1 MPKLIKKIVLSLSLF
16 LVLGGF
22 SSFFVPAEY
31 VYIRVFA
38 HLKLSEFE
46 TMMSPEVYRLMADGN
61 TVELNASEFNFRF
74 RLKNDSVEVLQG
86 KKNLGTYA
94 YVKFYTEDPLNE
106 FKIKLLQPVRPLR
119 TYQGNVSFSVLD
131 GSIRAVNEI
140 LLDNYIAGVTEAEAG
155 SRSSLEFYK
164 VQAILAR
171 TFALAHITKHVE
183 EGFSL
188 CDQVHCQA
196 YFGKPRESRIFSA
209 IEATKNKVVVD
220 ENLNLIVAAFHSN
233 SGGQTANSEDV
244 WGSKTSYLKSVP
256 DSFSMTMPNAR
267 WKRKML
273 TDDWLSYLKLK
284 HNYPVD
290 DSAAREEALNFRQDE
305 RKIFL
310 EMYECRV
317 PLKTVRLDLQLKST
331 FFTIRPL
338 GKDSVLFSG
347 RGYGHGLGMC
357 QEGAMSMG
365 KKGYSYEQI
374 LEFYYQS
381 ILLIDLHTLSFFKD
395 E

>member
-1 MPKLIKKIVLSLSLF
+1 MSKLVKKIVLNLSLF

-22 SSFFVPAEY
+22 SSFFVPAEF
-31 VYIRVFA
+31 VYIRIFA
-38 HLKLSEFE
+38 HLKLNEFE
-46 TMMSPEVYRLMADGN
+46 TLMSPDVYRVMADGN
-61 TVELNASEFNFRF
+61 TIELNPTHFNFRF
-74 RLKNDSVEVLQG
+74 RIKNDSVEVMQANKL
-86 KKNLGTYA
+86 LGTFA
-94 YVKFYTEDPLNE
+94 YVKFYTADPLNE
-106 FKIKLLQPVRPLR
+106 FKLKLIQPVRPLR
-119 TYQGNVSFSVLD
+119 TYQGNVSFTVVD

-171 TFALAHITKHVE
+171 TFALAHINKHVE

-256 DSFSMTMPNAR
+256 DSFSMAMPNAR
-267 WKRKML
+267 WQRKML
-273 TDDWLSYLKLK
+273 TEDWLSYLSLK
-284 HNYPVD
+284 HNYPID
-290 DSAAREEALNFRQDE
+290 DSAAREMALNFRQDD
-305 RKIFL
+305 RKVFL
-310 EMYECRV
+310 EMNEIKV
-317 PLKTVRLDLQLKST
+317 PLKIVRQDLQLKST

-338 GKDSVLFSG
+338 GKDSILFSG

-381 ILLIDLHTLSFFKD
+381 ILLIDLHKLSFFKD